1 MEKVPRQRRQNTC
14 FVLWDTTCLC
24 GREIYRQSK
33 EEHEALVCLCGSQV
47 CWGSYLN
54 LSGEEAFQKFLHLAW
69 IQTDRKLGG
78 LGDLNYPLIS
88 DATKFILKS
97 YGVLIPDQDA
107 KHQLLTM
114 KLKLLPFIPLYK
126 TCALMTEYIQY
137 IGNCIESS
145 PLGHSSSQPKSP
157 TPNSNNFKSS
167 KHTSNVGCNI
177 QPKSEEMKLV
187 FDKFD
192 TNKDGKITLEEYKAA
207 MRTMGW
213 GIEGTEADES
223 FQVMDSDGD
232 GFIDFKEFMDM
243 FNVEETVKETEIKS
257 AFQVFD
263 LNGDGK
269 ISAEELSQVLKSLGE
284 SCSLSACK
292 KMVMGVD
299 GNGDGFI
306 DLNEFMRMLMSGKKL
321 A

>member
-1 MEKVPRQRRQNTC
+1 MQTTTLVEAILKPICLSLVPPSHKTY
-14 FVLWDTTCLC
+14 TM
-24 GREIYRQSK
+24 S
-33 EEHEALVCLCGSQV
+33 
-47 CWGSYLN
+47 N
-54 LSGEEAFQKFLHLAW
+54 LSFLQFH
-69 IQTDRKLGG
+69 
-78 LGDLNYPLIS
+78 
-88 DATKFILKS
+88 
-97 YGVLIPDQDA
+97 
-107 KHQLLTM
+107 
-114 KLKLLPFIPLYK
+114 
-126 TCALMTEYIQY
+126 
-137 IGNCIESS
+137 SS
-145 PLGHSSSQPKSP
+145 NSLGHSSFQ
-157 TPNSNNFKSS
+157 PNSPNPNNNIKSS
-167 KHTSNVGCNI
+167 KQTSNVGCNI
-177 QPKSEEMKLV
+177 QPKSEEMKWV

-207 MRTMGW
+207 VRTMGW
-213 GIEGTEADES
+213 GIEGTETDES

>member
-1 MEKVPRQRRQNTC
+1 MQTTTLVEAILKPICLSLVPPSHKTY
-14 FVLWDTTCLC
+14 TM
-24 GREIYRQSK
+24 S
-33 EEHEALVCLCGSQV
+33 
-47 CWGSYLN
+47 N
-54 LSGEEAFQKFLHLAW
+54 LSFLQFH
-69 IQTDRKLGG
+69 
-78 LGDLNYPLIS
+78 S
-88 DATKFILKS
+88 
-97 YGVLIPDQDA
+97 
-107 KHQLLTM
+107 
-114 KLKLLPFIPLYK
+114 
-126 TCALMTEYIQY
+126 
-137 IGNCIESS
+137 SS

-207 MRTMGW
+207 VRTMGW
-213 GIEGTEADES
+213 GIEGTETDES